1 MWITGLQI
9 PFYPLLNTIIYFES
23 LYISI
28 DRDKTKS
35 NSNCTVSSIPWM
47 DSCNDS
53 SVSSHNFSRNNRG
66 YPSRKSFFNNRDR
79 IENNNYPIITV
90 QRKERVFSKT
100 LLEIWTRLE
109 EKGRKKY
116 DRRKRETGTKRWIER
131 FVDSGG
137 NLEREKPGRGRAPFV
152 NNGNGHIRN

>member
-79 IENNNYPIITV
+79 IENNNYAIITT
-90 QRKERVFSKT
+90 QRRARVFSKT
-100 LLEIWTRLE
+100 LLEIWTHPMLE
-109 EKGRKKY
+109 RRRDKKNTTEGRE
-116 DRRKRETGTKRWIER
+116 KRERNDGSN
-131 FVDSGG
+131 DSSILVEIW
-137 NLEREKPGRGRAPFV
+137 NEKSRGVGAR
-152 NNGNGHIRN
+152 RL